1 MGFRE
6 LRFSEQACVRQVE
19 GGRFESSWNQSLL
32 SIPPDRSPVF
42 NAGWVFTG
50 AFPAA
55 LLLVHLPVLPPTCTP
70 LGLSLPPPLP
80 LLAWFLLLP
89 PFFFGFS
96 SCPQASSARR
106 TGTRIS
112 KGIVIVIVCI

>member
-1 MGFRE
+1 MW
-6 LRFSEQACVRQVE
+6 RQVE

-89 PFFFGFS
+89 PFFLVSPPAHKPAQLEELEPVF
-96 SCPQASSARR
+96 QKA
-106 TGTRIS
+106 
-112 KGIVIVIVCI
+112 